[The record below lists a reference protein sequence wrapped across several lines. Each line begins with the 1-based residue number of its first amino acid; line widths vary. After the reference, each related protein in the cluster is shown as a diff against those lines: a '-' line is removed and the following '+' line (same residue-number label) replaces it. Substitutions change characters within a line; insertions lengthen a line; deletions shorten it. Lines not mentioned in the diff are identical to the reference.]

1 MRRFKHVSP
10 QWAVLV
16 SLRPHG
22 AGEMAQ
28 KTALVYP
35 STGVVETGR
44 EQRFCLRLPNSPSL
58 YQGRVNVPPWLTSH
72 MVLGIQLRFRS
83 YKQALYLLNSLPS
96 PIAWSS
102 CFTVAI
108 KARTTAKT
116 WTGQHRGSCDALAYF

>member
-1 MRRFKHVSP
+1 MRRFKHVGP

-35 STGVVETGR
+35 STGVVETGI

-83 YKQALYLLNSLPS
+83 YKQSLYLLNSLPS
-96 PIAWSS
+96 PIA
-102 CFTVAI
+102 
-108 KARTTAKT
+108 
-116 WTGQHRGSCDALAYF
+116 